1 MRTRR
6 LAAPTLLAAGLAAAF
21 AAGPAP
27 ATAQATTPDPLV
39 RLFTTPTSRF
49 VHVSSYDTTGG
60 NRDRYEIA
68 PGDSAVLL
76 DLDGPGVVRRLWLTV
91 ASDDPHYLR
100 RIALEMFWDGETN
113 PSVRVPLGDFFG
125 NAFDR
130 RHYAALPMGVS
141 SGGFYAYLP
150 LPFARHARI
159 VARNGTGRSVDA
171 FYFNADVEL
180 VDALP
185 TPLATFHATWNRDPR
200 TTADAPH
207 RVLRAVG
214 AGHFVGLNLQAE
226 SHDGSLG
233 FLEGDEIFRVDG
245 AFRGQGT
252 GTEDY
257 FNSGWYFDQGE
268 YAAPYHGLVVKD
280 DARAR
285 IAAYRWHLPD
295 PVPFHDSIDI
305 ELEHG
310 HANTE
315 VADYATTAYWY
326 QVEPHRPLPELPP
339 PVARRVLGQKIPTGA
354 TVPPALDA
362 GTEGSARTLRILL
375 PRPDRYRI
383 LLYPTGG
390 PDEAPAYA
398 RVEGGRS
405 VEVALG
411 AAERATVL
419 PPVVLDTVRGSDQVR
434 IDWRRER
441 GAPPP
446 LPAAAEAR
454 PVRAFA
460 RSWRVVG
467 PFPNPQRL
475 GTEHSPALDET
486 HAPERDPDATG
497 YTLPDGGRVSWK
509 EAEAGEDGYVR
520 LNALFEPND
529 WVAAYAQAFLWA
541 PAARDA
547 VLLLGADDA
556 HTLWVNGRAVS
567 TRQGRNVSEPDDL
580 AVPVRLERGWNRVL
594 LEVADLDGGWGF
606 HLRAA
611 DPSGELRWARTPG

>member
-1 MRTRR
+1 M
-6 LAAPTLLAAGLAAAF
+6 
-21 AAGPAP
+21 
-27 ATAQATTPDPLV
+27 
-39 RLFTTPTSRF
+39 
-49 VHVSSYDTTGG
+49 HVSSYDTTGG

-100 RIALEMFWDGETN
+100 RIALEMYWDDEAD

-159 VARNGTGRSVDA
+159 VARNGTGQAVDA

-180 VDALP
+180 VDSLP
-185 TPLATFHATWNRDPR
+185 VPLATFHAAWNRDPR
-200 TTADAPH
+200 TTAATPH
-207 RVLRAVG
+207 LVLAATG
-214 AGHFVGLNLQAE
+214 AGHFVGMNLQAE

-233 FLEGDEIFRVDG
+233 FLEGDEIFHVDG

-280 DARAR
+280 DARGR

-295 PVPFHDSIDI
+295 PVPFHDSIRI

-326 QVEPHRPLPELPP
+326 QTEPHRPLPELPP
-339 PVARRVLGQKIPTGA
+339 PDARRVLGQKIPPGA
-354 TVPPALDA
+354 TTPPALDA
-362 GTEGSARTLRILL
+362 GDGDGGRSLRVLL
-375 PRPDRYRI
+375 PRPDRYEI

-390 PDEAPAYA
+390 PDERPAVA
-398 RVEGGRS
+398 RVEGGHP
-405 VEVALG
+405 VDVALS
-411 AAERATVL
+411 AEEAATVL
-419 PPVVLDTVRGSDQVR
+419 PPVVLDTVRGSEAVR
-434 IDWRRER
+434 IAYARE
-441 GAPPP
+441 GGDPPP

-454 PVRAFA
+454 PVRDFA
-460 RSWRVVG
+460 RAWRVVG
-467 PFPNPQRL
+467 PFPNAQRL
-475 GTEHSPALDET
+475 GTEHSPALDEE
-486 HAPERDPDATG
+486 HEPEHDPEAAAYALPQGGTIAWKDA
-497 YTLPDGGRVSWK
+497 D
-509 EAEAGEDGYVR
+509 AGDDGYVR
-520 LNALFEPND
+520 LNALFDPND
-529 WVAAYAQAFLWA
+529 WVAAYARAFLYA
-541 PAARDA
+541 PTERDA

-556 HTLWVNGRAVS
+556 HTLWMNGRAVS
-567 TRQGRNVSEPDDL
+567 TRQGRNVSRPDDL
-580 AVPVRLERGWNRVL
+580 AVPVHLKAGWNRVL

-611 DPSGELRWARTPG
+611 DPTGELRWARAPDRGR